1 MLRSVPSCCELRISG
16 AAFSFPG
23 GAYLCLVQLFYSSR
37 IEDGRI
43 LLNEEETRHA
53 ISVLRKVPGDL
64 LQVIDGKGNLYAA
77 RIVKVAKRE
86 TELEIL
92 ETKKFPSPEKE
103 IHLVAAP
110 TKNMDRM
117 EWLLEKGIE
126 IGLSS
131 LSFIR
136 CEHSERK
143 QVNMERLDKIALA
156 ACKQS
161 LTWHFPVL
169 NDIVPFKEY
178 LKNVQPKQG
187 FIAVCKDAEEV
198 LDKETHLKEAVHLM
212 IGPEGDFSESEY
224 LAAKNAGW
232 VGLSLGEKRLRT
244 ETAALVGL
252 TNLNFL

>member
-1 MLRSVPSCCELRISG
+1 MLS
-16 AAFSFPG
+16 
-23 GAYLCLVQLFYSSR
+23 
-37 IEDGRI
+37 
-43 LLNEEETRHA
+43 EEETRHA
-53 ISVLRKVPGDL
+53 ISVLRKVPGDH
-64 LQVIDGKGNLYAA
+64 LQVIDGKGNLYGA
-77 RIVKVAKRE
+77 RITKAAKRE

-92 ETKKFPSPEKE
+92 ETKKFPGPEKE
-103 IHLVAAP
+103 IHLVVAP

-117 EWLLEKGIE
+117 EWLLEKSIE

-143 QVNMERLDKIALA
+143 QVNMGRLEKVALA

-161 LTWHFPVL
+161 LTWHFPIL
-169 NDIVPFKEY
+169 NDLVPFKEY
-178 LKNVQPKQG
+178 LQNVQPKQG
-187 FIAVCKDAEEV
+187 FIAVCKDAEVV
-198 LDKETHLKEAVHLM
+198 LNKRTLLEAEVHLM

-224 LAAKNAGW
+224 MAAKNAGW

-244 ETAALVGL
+244 ETAALVGV